1 VDFPARD
8 EPVNAEAVLVAVA
21 ALCTTAVAVPACI
34 VVARRTGIVDRPGAL
49 KTQERPVPYLGGV
62 AVFAGAA
69 IGISAGRPIVL
80 IPLFAALGL
89 GVADDRFDL
98 PAPVRLMGQLGVG
111 GVIAAIQPVH
121 LPGWLGVSLV
131 LVVTVLLINGF
142 NLIDGLDRLAAG
154 VGAAAAAG
162 FAVVLNGDARL
173 MAASITGALVAFL
186 WFNRPPAR
194 IYLGDGGSYLLGAM
208 MAVLLTEAWGVGVR
222 RTTGVAALALLAVVV
237 AEVVCAIVRRRR
249 GGHPLLSGDRGHPY
263 DQLVTRGWSR
273 TTASVSYI
281 AVEVA
286 VAVAVGLTVLVG
298 HASMAAALG
307 LDAAVAVAV
316 LVGGALA
323 GGMAD
328 PAGTRS

>member
-1 VDFPARD
+1 VDLPARD
-8 EPVNAEAVLVAVA
+8 EHVNGEALLVAVA

-34 VVARRTGIVDRPGAL
+34 VVARRTGIMDRPGAL
-49 KTQERPVPYLGGV
+49 KTQETPVPYLGGI

-69 IGISAGRPIVL
+69 IGISVGRPIVL
-80 IPLFAALGL
+80 IPLFAALAV

-98 PAPVRLMGQLGVG
+98 PAPVRLLGQLGVG
-111 GVIAAIQPVH
+111 GVIAATQPVH
-121 LPGWLGVSLV
+121 LPGWLGVPLILV
-131 LVVTVLLINGF
+131 ATVLLINGF
-142 NLIDGLDRLAAG
+142 NLIDGLDMLAAG

-162 FAVVLNGDARL
+162 FAVVVHGDARL

-208 MAVLLTEAWGVGVR
+208 MAVLLTQAWGVGVR
-222 RTTGVAALALLAVVV
+222 GPTGVAALALLAVAV

-263 DQLVTRGWSR
+263 DRLVARGWSR
-273 TTASVSYI
+273 TTASASYI

-307 LDAAVAVAV
+307 LDGAVAAAV
-316 LVGGALA
+316 LIGGALA

-328 PAGTRS
+328 PAGAPS